1 MLVEQ
6 QHRDEN
12 GEDRFQIE
20 KQRAGYCRH
29 ALQADEHEDR
39 SHGATH
45 DDDARKE
52 RQVRSRQP
60 SLAPDIQASLR
71 EQTVTRESLP
81 GTEIQ
86 QPREHERLGARKQQ
100 LSDGRAGAKKNS
112 GQQPISCPERSFGHE
127 AHHSAD
133 SRPEL
138 PSASMIRDSADLR
151 TNSLGQYRKPW
162 RMLR

>member
-1 MLVEQ
+1 Y
-6 QHRDEN
+6 R
-12 GEDRFQIE
+12 
-20 KQRAGYCRH
+20 RH

-60 SLAPDIQASLR
+60 SLALDIQASLR
-71 EQTVTRESLP
+71 EQTVTRESSP

-86 QPREHERLGARKQQ
+86 QPSQHERLGARKQQ
-100 LSDGRAGAKKNS
+100 LRNGRAGAKKDS
-112 GQQPISCPERSFGHE
+112 GQQPIPCSERSFGHE

-138 PSASMIRDSADLR
+138 QSASVIPDSADRR
-151 TNSLGQYRKPW
+151 TDSLCPYPKPW